1 MAWKAA
7 KATTPT
13 SATGNDGDVTGCFVM
28 GGWSSAG
35 CVQAKRAN
43 GKAVA
48 PWRLFAITRREPR
61 LTASPGF
68 TLIELMVVLAILGV
82 AGAAVALS
90 LPPGDAG
97 LHRQADAF
105 AMHLQRARE
114 EAILAARPVRVRA
127 DADGYAFE
135 ARTGRAWQPLAVPAF
150 ASRRWQGETRPL
162 LAPREPHV
170 TFAFEPTGSAEART
184 LVLALGDH
192 RAAVVVEA
200 AGKVRVDD
208 AVR

>member
-1 MAWKAA
+1 M
-7 KATTPT
+7 
-13 SATGNDGDVTGCFVM
+13 GNWVM
-28 GGWSSAG
+28 VGSSSAG
-35 CVQAKRAN
+35 CDQAKRAN
-43 GKAVA
+43 GNAVA
-48 PWRLFAITRREPR
+48 RLRPFAVTNRKPRITAP
-61 LTASPGF
+61 PGF
-68 TLIELMVVLAILGV
+68 TLVELMVVLAILGV

-90 LPPGDAG
+90 LPPGDAS

-105 AMHLQRARE
+105 ALHLQRARE

-135 ARTGRAWQPLAVPAF
+135 ARTGRAWQPLAAPAF

-192 RAAVVVEA
+192 RAAVVVEV

-208 AVR
+208 AMR